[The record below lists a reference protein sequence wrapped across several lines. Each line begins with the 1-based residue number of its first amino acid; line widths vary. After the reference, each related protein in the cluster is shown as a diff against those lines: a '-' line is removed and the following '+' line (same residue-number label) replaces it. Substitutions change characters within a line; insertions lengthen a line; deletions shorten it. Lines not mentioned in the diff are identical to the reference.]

1 LTESH
6 DIVIVGAGQAGL
18 CLSHELTLVHK
29 EHIIL
34 ERGRVGQSWRSRWD
48 SFCLVL
54 PNWTIRLPGR
64 PYDGPEPGAFM
75 PRDALVRYLEGYAES
90 FQAPVREGTNVSSL
104 QAGPDGGFLLKTSTG
119 DILAR
124 EVVLASGA
132 YQKPHRP
139 AGVEDLSKLMPV
151 LDAES
156 YTNPKALPTGKVLVV
171 GSGQSGCQIA
181 EDLSLTGREVY
192 LSCGRAPWLPRRVAG
207 REVIEWLVDSGF
219 FDKGLETLPSPRS
232 RLNANIQLSG
242 RDGGH
247 DLNFRTLQAMG
258 VRLVGHFIGVQDGQ
272 ARFAQDLAESVAYGD
287 ASFADLCQVIRKS
300 AAARGIP
307 APDVPVS
314 PPFSASAPDAVN
326 LDEFG
331 AAIITSGFRPDYG
344 SWVRF
349 PQAFDEMGFPIQR
362 DGSSTV
368 APGLHFMGV
377 NFMRMRASSL
387 LLGVGED
394 AKVLASALVAKR
406 A

>member
-1 LTESH
+1 MTESH

-18 CLSHELTLVHK
+18 CLSHELTSLHR

-34 ERGRVGQSWRSRWD
+34 ERGRVGQSWRIRWD

-54 PNWTIRLPGR
+54 PNWTLRLPGR
-64 PYDGPEPGAFM
+64 PYDGPEPDGYM
-75 PRDALVRYLEGYAES
+75 PRDDLVRYLEEYAQS
-90 FQAPVREGTNVSSL
+90 FQAPVREGINVNSL
-104 QAGPDGGFLLKTSTG
+104 QSGPDGGFFLKTSAG
-119 DILAR
+119 DLHAR

-139 AGVEDLSKLMPV
+139 PGVEDLSKLMPV

-156 YTNPKALPTGKVLVV
+156 YTNPKALPTGRVLVV

-181 EDLSLTGREVY
+181 EDLSLAGREVY
-192 LSCGRAPWLPRRVAG
+192 LSCGRAPWLPRRVGG
-207 REVIEWLVDSGF
+207 REVIEWLVDAGF
-219 FDKGLETLPSPRS
+219 FDKGLEALPGPRS

-247 DLNFRTLQAMG
+247 DLNFRTLQLMG
-258 VRLVGHFIGVQDGQ
+258 VKLVGHFLGVQDGQ
-272 ARFAQDLAESVAYGD
+272 ARFASDLAESVAFGD
-287 ASFADLCQVIRKS
+287 KIFADLCQVIKKN
-300 AAARGIP
+300 AAAIGIP
-307 APDVPVS
+307 APEMPAP
-314 PPFSASAPDAVN
+314 PPFSANAPDAVN

-349 PQAFDEMGFPIQR
+349 PEAFDEMGFPIQQ

-368 APGLHFMGV
+368 VPGLHFIGV
-377 NFMRMRASSL
+377 HFMRNRASSL

-394 AKVLASALVAKR
+394 AKVLANALVAKR
-406 A
+406 S